1 MNSASLFSGVK
12 PFTARGLSVIGFLSM
27 TAFVVASSA
36 AAHASCYG
44 SGHLRM
50 CDGIGGPGATYT
62 PTDKNG
68 TTVYHGPGG
77 RVKSVSRQDASI
89 GDLQIRV
96 LRLPDLEPVKEDQA
110 RMLQGAAV
118 DASQRGPA
126 LLSGAL

>member
-1 MNSASLFSGVK
+1 MNSASLFSSIK

-36 AAHASCYG
+36 AAQASCYG

-50 CDGIGGPGATYT
+50 CDGIGGRGATYT

-77 RVKSVSRQDASI
+77 RVKSVSRQDTSI
-89 GDLQIRV
+89 GDLQIQIIETTRF
-96 LRLPDLEPVKEDQA
+96 
-110 RMLQGAAV
+110 
-118 DASQRGPA
+118 
-126 LLSGAL
+126 